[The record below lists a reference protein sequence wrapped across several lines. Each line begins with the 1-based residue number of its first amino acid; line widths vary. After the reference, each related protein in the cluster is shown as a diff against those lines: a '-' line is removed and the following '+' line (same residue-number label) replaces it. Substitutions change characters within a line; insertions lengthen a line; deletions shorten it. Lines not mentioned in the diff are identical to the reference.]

1 MKIKKIFTNIEE
13 IISATLFIA
22 IFLILIAQIVFRQI
36 FNSPLIWSEELALL
50 LYVWVGILGV
60 SIGVKYEQHVLID
73 FIYNKL
79 NSKTKKIV
87 FTFIQ
92 FIVLISIL
100 TLILIG
106 VKLFSRKMIFE
117 LTALKI
123 SAGWMYIA
131 LPTISTLMLF
141 RFFEVSRKNYLDGQF
156 IFSPKKTIE
165 KDNNNNNI
173 VGGE

>member
-1 MKIKKIFTNIEE
+1 MRIKKIFTNIEE

-22 IFLILIAQIVFRQI
+22 IFLILIAQIVFRQL

-79 NSKTKKIV
+79 QFKAKKIV
-87 FTFIQ
+87 FTLIQ

-106 VKLFSRKMIFE
+106 IKLFSRKMIFE

-123 SAGWMYIA
+123 SAGWMYAA
-131 LPTISTLMLF
+131 LPSISTLMLY
-141 RFFEVSRKNYLDGQF
+141 RFFEVSRKNYLEGHF
-156 IFSPKKTIE
+156 IFSSKKTSE
-165 KDNNNNNI
+165 NNKNI